1 MEVTMSALHN
11 APLRIGFFESAM
23 RRSDEESAEPG
34 VVSRLWKGMTTW
46 RNRSVMRQ
54 HLLNMNDHMLQ
65 DLGLTRSDAMRE
77 ANKHVW
83 EH

>member
-1 MEVTMSALHN
+1 MEVTMNALHN
-11 APLRIGFFESAM
+11 AHPMIGFFENAM
-23 RRSDEESAEPG
+23 RRSDEESTEPG

-65 DLGLTRSDAMRE
+65 DIGLTRSDAMRE
-77 ANKHVW
+77 ATKPAW

>member
-11 APLRIGFFESAM
+11 AHPMIGFFANAFQPSE
-23 RRSDEESAEPG
+23 EESTEPS
-34 VVSRLWKGMTTW
+34 VVSRLWKSMSTW

-65 DLGLTRSDAMRE
+65 DIGLTRGDAMRE
-77 ANKHVW
+77 ANKHLW
-83 EH
+83 EN